1 MFLVL
6 INDVPHVSYFTN
18 YKEYRRYY
26 QYIVRQPN
34 HHGGGTLNKMMLGTK
49 IVPKHS
55 CILQVLLHWILDDGK
70 FHEGLH
76 FNLTDQLYFD

>member
-49 IVPKHS
+49 SVPN
-55 CILQVLLHWILDDGK
+55 Q
-70 FHEGLH
+70 
-76 FNLTDQLYFD
+76 T